1 MDVGWTAISMVF
13 GDVRYRPDELI
24 ARIDA
29 QFGRARAA

>member
-13 GDVRYRPDELI
+13 EDVRYRPDDI
-24 ARIDA
+24 VARING